1 VGTRERI
8 IPGVGPIGNTG
19 TSQIFVPANLG
30 HSQFKTGHCNEVDPG
45 GSVKHLRG
53 GSPLLVIAP
62 LPAALALRAPQVG
75 VVWGEKTRRDGR
87 GGEFKYDPERMD
99 NRLWLL
105 KRAPLRMV

>member
-1 VGTRERI
+1 
-8 IPGVGPIGNTG
+8 
-19 TSQIFVPANLG
+19 
-30 HSQFKTGHCNEVDPG
+30 
-45 GSVKHLRG
+45 
-53 GSPLLVIAP
+53 VIAP